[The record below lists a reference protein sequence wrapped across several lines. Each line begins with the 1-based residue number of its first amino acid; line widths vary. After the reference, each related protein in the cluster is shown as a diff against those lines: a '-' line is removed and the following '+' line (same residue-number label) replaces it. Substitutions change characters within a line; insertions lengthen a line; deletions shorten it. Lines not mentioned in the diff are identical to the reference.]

1 MNSVNRVVKR
11 AKSRFQLPDDAVSH
25 ARKVGPFLLIAGV
38 LVYLLLGAAAFLSLE
53 HSDHEHEISKFY
65 LNFGVR
71 RYPTAPSPN
80 NSKILDANSPVK
92 WHVPYLTRQTI
103 CWLLWIK
110 QTHKGFKICWISS
123 LETTRMSFLFNYRTD
138 KHGQWRTL

>member
-92 WHVPYLTRQTI
+92 
-103 CWLLWIK
+103 
-110 QTHKGFKICWISS
+110 
-123 LETTRMSFLFNYRTD
+123 
-138 KHGQWRTL
+138 